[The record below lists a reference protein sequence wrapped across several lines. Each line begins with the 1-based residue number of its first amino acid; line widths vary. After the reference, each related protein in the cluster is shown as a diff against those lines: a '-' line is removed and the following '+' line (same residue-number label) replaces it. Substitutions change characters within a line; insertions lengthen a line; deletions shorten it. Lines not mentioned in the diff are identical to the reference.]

1 LTFEEKVKAWEVF
14 VSMTSAI
21 TALVGGVL
29 LIGKYIDE
37 QAAQEAN
44 RQEQAKQE
52 LRFKHAEALR
62 LQVAALQQ
70 RHDRK
75 RKSYDEAKKVAQEL
89 AGLDEKAVDQVKGG
103 PKRQQFEQMYWADL
117 IGVEDRHV
125 ESAMIRLR
133 KHLEQWVATGKKPLG
148 GDYETDVNQ
157 AALKLSQA
165 CERDV
170 QALEDTINT
179 LNEQIV
185 TLNSTPKP

>member
-1 LTFEEKVKAWEVF
+1 MLAWPWYVILLIVGLIPIACVAGFALWIRGRTELTFEEKTKAWEVF

-29 LIGKYIDE
+29 LIGKYVDE

-70 RHDRK
+70 QHDRK

-89 AGLDEKAVDQVKGG
+89 AGLDEKAVVG
-103 PKRQQFEQMYWADL
+103 P
-117 IGVEDRHV
+117 
-125 ESAMIRLR
+125 
-133 KHLEQWVATGKKPLG
+133 
-148 GDYETDVNQ
+148 
-157 AALKLSQA
+157 
-165 CERDV
+165 
-170 QALEDTINT
+170 
-179 LNEQIV
+179 
-185 TLNSTPKP
+185 